1 MSKAAQQLHVSQQN
15 ISKSLKQLE
24 SELGCTVFMRSKKG
38 TVLTAQGEMIYQF
51 AKQQMKK
58 YRQLKERLDQL
69 QLEQLRGTLKICTMN
84 SGSSMIIP
92 QMLCEF
98 YKNYPQ
104 VTLEITD
111 GDVQTVIQA
120 VQNGEADLGI
130 ITYYMIHQKI
140 YPNIPEALQ
149 IESLRQGQSY
159 YWVRTNSLYA
169 RKGYITLPEANRESV
184 LVYDVIDIE
193 LLKRLFRL
201 HGLELQIGLQS
212 KNLYLLGKL
221 ITDGRG
227 VLPDI
232 LFPDNTLLYSYA
244 FQQQDIVAVPSESQ
258 IECSGVAYL
267 VKRDQ
272 QKNRLLS
279 HAVRFLQAEVGQERD
294 G

>member
-38 TVLTAQGEMIYQF
+38 TALTAQGEMIYQF
-51 AKQQMKK
+51 AKQQMQK

-69 QLEQLRGTLKICTMN
+69 QLDQLQGTLKICTMN

-111 GDVQTVIQA
+111 GDMQTVIQT
-120 VQNGEADLGI
+120 VQDEKADLGI

-140 YPNIPEALQ
+140 YPSIPDNLQ
-149 IESLRQGQSY
+149 MKPLQQGKSY
-159 YWVRTNSLYA
+159 YWVRENSLYA
-169 RKGYITLPEANRESV
+169 RKGYITLLEANRESM
-184 LVYDVIDIE
+184 LLYDEIDLD
-193 LLKRLFRL
+193 LLKRLLFM

-221 ITDGRG
+221 VAEGRG
-227 VLPDI
+227 VLPDM
-232 LFPDNTLLYSYA
+232 LFPDNTLMYSYA
-244 FQQQDIVAVPSESQ
+244 FQQQNIVAVPLESQ
-258 IECSGVAYL
+258 IDDSGVAYL